1 MITTTHE
8 EALAR
13 DNQLGEVPPA
23 LADDNQLGMLPPV
36 KETPPDARPSESEPA
51 NHGSMHTTAES
62 KGTRAFA
69 TRRLTTPAVPL
80 FGNGATDP
88 AGPTFAPDDAVL
100 ISGKLYVPLSRVADE
115 STNRGT
121 LRAMTVQRYS
131 PLLSDRNQRAL
142 TKARVGF
149 EYFFS
154 NYLLKL
160 NFISECGEG
169 GTELTEASQLA
180 LEQAVHIVT
189 ALREAMSVMLG
200 ASMASRDEHTDPFF
214 QTTPLPYWG
223 VVEPDTVV
231 VENEISVAEYVHRL
245 YRLHPGIGLHPVL
258 SELTTKFSIGIS
270 REPEHQGKH
279 LLIMPPQMELMNA
292 LCNGDLSISW
302 P

>member
-1 MITTTHE
+1 MAIT
-8 EALAR
+8 
-13 DNQLGEVPPA
+13 DNDVPVAVDNGFAPSGELPPA
-23 LADDNQLGMLPPV
+23 IALDAHQ
-36 KETPPDARPSESEPA
+36 ETHDARPSESDPG
-51 NHGSMHTTAES
+51 NHGSMHTAAEPTS
-62 KGTRAFA
+62 TRAFA
-69 TRRLTTPAVPL
+69 TRRLTTPSTPL
-80 FGNGATDP
+80 FGKGAADP
-88 AGPTFAPDDAVL
+88 AGPTFAPTGAILV
-100 ISGKLYVPLSRVADE
+100 SGKLYAPVSRDSQEAMAG
-115 STNRGT
+115 RG
-121 LRAMTVQRYS
+121 YS

-214 QTTPLPYWG
+214 QTTPLSYWG

-245 YRLHPGIGLHPVL
+245 YRLRPGIGLHPVL
-258 SELTTKFSIGIS
+258 SELTTMFSIGIS